1 MIGLNRVNGPYQSL
15 LTHNKSE
22 KSKKAEKDTDT
33 ANLIIWVC
41 VCLNLHGLSV
51 FLPLN
56 NIVIILL
63 LSFSLGLPNILP
75 AAFLSCLW
83 ERLVST
89 HQPPHNEKSEMLWGR
104 EKDCFSL
111 SPLRYLPI
119 FLLLTFVPPF
129 ASHSKGCGVLV
140 KRRCKVV
147 FVWVGREVVVSRCPL
162 RKSDFLAVTREQVAQ
177 RTLSASCLGC
187 NFKSLLFY
195 CQSMASVTLAQ
206 RERCVEA
213 SSWGV
218 ILCVLSIDP
227 Y

>member
-1 MIGLNRVNGPYQSL
+1 MDHIRVCLPTTNL
-15 LTHNKSE
+15 
-22 KSKKAEKDTDT
+22 KKARKQRQTQTLPTLSYECVCVC
-33 ANLIIWVC
+33 VC

-63 LSFSLGLPNILP
+63 LSFSLGPPNILP

-89 HQPPHNEKSEMLWGR
+89 HQPPHSEKSEMLWGR
-104 EKDCFSL
+104 EQDCFSL

-162 RKSDFLAVTREQVAQ
+162 RKPDFLAVTRE
-177 RTLSASCLGC
+177 TGC
-187 NFKSLLFY
+187 PKNF
-195 CQSMASVTLAQ
+195 
-206 RERCVEA
+206 E
-213 SSWGV
+213 
-218 ILCVLSIDP
+218 CVLSGL
-227 Y
+227 